1 MSARLQFAHALR
13 RSFDRSAHILS
24 RAVYTTLPQASPQR
38 HGTSILRDVPYRN
51 TNKRAHLLD
60 IYRPNTLEKRP
71 IVLYV
76 HGGAFCMLSKDTHRV
91 MALSFASR
99 GYVVFNINYRLGP
112 RHLYP
117 APLEDAAAALNWV
130 LDNAEYHGGD
140 PTRIVLAGESAGANL
155 VTALTYICTHRRPE
169 AFAQS
174 IFERNPRIVATLP
187 IYGLLD
193 MHNFERFTAHPKIP
207 GWAKRELVAAGSSYV
222 GHPIAEKAPLAA
234 LASPLRLLADENDPQ
249 DRSLPPFFI
258 AVGTKDPLIDDSRRL
273 KAVLDR
279 RGTECELA
287 IYPGE
292 IHGFNAMVWRPAA
305 QSKWQAVFNFL
316 KRHAGQ

>member
-1 MSARLQFAHALR
+1 MSARLQFAHVLR
-13 RSFDRSAHILS
+13 RSFDHGVHALS
-24 RAVYTTLPQASPQR
+24 RALYTLPNASPER
-38 HGTSILRDVPYRN
+38 YDSSILRDIPYRD
-51 TNKRAHLLD
+51 TQKRAHLLD
-60 IYRPNTLEKRP
+60 IYRPNTKEQRP

-112 RHLYP
+112 RNLYP
-117 APLEDAAAALNWV
+117 APLEDAAAALHWV
-130 LDNAEYHGGD
+130 LDNARDHGGD

-169 AFAQS
+169 AFAQA
-174 IFERNPRIVATLP
+174 IYNRNPRILATLP

-193 MHNFERFTAHPKIP
+193 MHDFERFTAHPKIP
-207 GWAKRELVAAGSSYV
+207 RWIKREIEAAGSSYI
-222 GHPIAEKAPLAA
+222 GHPVSERAHQAE
-234 LASPLRLLADENDPQ
+234 LASPLRLLAQAKDPQ
-249 DRSLPPFFI
+249 DRPLPPFFI
-258 AVGTKDPLIDDSRRL
+258 AVGTKDPLLDDSRRL
-273 KAVLDR
+273 KAVLDQR
-279 RGTECELA
+279 ETECELA

-316 KRHAGQ
+316 KRHAAI

>member
-1 MSARLQFAHALR
+1 MSSRIKVSHALR
-13 RSFDRSAHILS
+13 RSFDRSVHVLS
-24 RAVYTTLPQASPQR
+24 RALYSTLPGAAPER
-38 HGTSILRDVPYRN
+38 HGITLIRDVPYSG

-60 IYRPNTLEKRP
+60 VYRPDAAEARP
-71 IVLYV
+71 IVLYI

-112 RHLYP
+112 RNLYP
-117 APLEDAAAALNWV
+117 APLEDASEALRWV
-130 LDNAEYHGGD
+130 LDNAPSYGGD
-140 PTRIVLAGESAGANL
+140 LSRIVLAGESAGANL
-155 VTALTYICTHRRPE
+155 VTALTYICTHRRSEPFAE
-169 AFAQS
+169 AVY
-174 IFERNPRIVATLP
+174 ERDPSLVATLP

-207 GWAKRELVAAGSSYV
+207 WWIKREIVAAGTSYV
-222 GHPIAEKAPLAA
+222 GHPIAENAPRAE
-234 LASPLRLLADENDPQ
+234 LASPLRLLSERRDEQ
-249 DRSLPPFFI
+249 SRALPPFFI
-258 AVGTKDPLIDDSRRL
+258 AVGTKDPLLDDSRKL
-273 KAVLDR
+273 KAVLDK

-316 KRHAGQ
+316 KRHAGV